1 MKSNPMT
8 ANMTDAQLD
17 QQLDALNNI
26 DEETLK
32 LWLGRAQKVAK
43 FFSPA
48 ATAFSRANKA
58 LGGRLPKILGVAALA
73 RRRRAKTET
82 AFEMASCAGFVRRLA
97 FVRSVERRG
106 TRAGGRRVLRP
117 AVDGPDRRLLQGGGG
132 DRGGGDGHS
141 FLDRRRGRGG
151 RRGRGQ
157 RGRGRRVRGGGVR
170 EQEQDRPGDVMNS
183 TETPRPQ
190 HPLCLRSS
198 TVAARSAVRS
208 RGPRRSAS
216 VRGPRRAKETKY

>member
-73 RRRRAKTET
+73 RRRRARTET

-97 FVRSVERRG
+97 FVRSVERG
-106 TRAGGRRVLRP
+106 VPAQAVVASYVLRWT
-117 AVDGPDRRLLQGGGG
+117 GLTGG
-132 DRGGGDGHS
+132 S
-141 FLDRRRGRGG
+141 SKAA
-151 RRGRGQ
+151 
-157 RGRGRRVRGGGVR
+157 
-170 EQEQDRPGDVMNS
+170 E
-183 TETPRPQ
+183 ETAAAAMDT
-190 HPLCLRSS
+190 LSS
-198 TVAARSAVRS
+198 TVGEAAEAVAAAVNA
-208 RGPRRSAS
+208 GEDDEFEVGA
-216 VRGPRRAKETKY
+216 